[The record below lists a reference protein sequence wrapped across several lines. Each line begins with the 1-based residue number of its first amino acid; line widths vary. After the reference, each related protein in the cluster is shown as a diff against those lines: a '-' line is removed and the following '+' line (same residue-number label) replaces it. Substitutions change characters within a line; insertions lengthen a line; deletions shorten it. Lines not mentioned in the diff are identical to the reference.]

1 MKIATTVVAIA
12 AVAIGVTSVLAQQDP
27 IAERQKLM
35 KANGAQAKIGVA
47 MTKGEAPFDLAKA
60 KEIFATF
67 EEVAQKMP
75 GLFPENSK
83 TGEKT
88 RASPKIWENMADVK
102 AKFEKLGKDAKAAEA
117 SVKDLASFKTALA
130 EIGKDCGGCHKAYRL
145 EKK

>member
-1 MKIATTVVAIA
+1 MRLATTAVAVA
-12 AVAIGVTSVLAQQDP
+12 AIAIGVTSVLAQQDP

-47 MTKGEAPFDLAKA
+47 MTKGETPFDLAKA
-60 KEIFATF
+60 KKIFVTF
-67 EEVAQKMP
+67 EEAAQKMP
-75 GLFPENSK
+75 ALFPENSK

-88 RASPKIWENMADVK
+88 RASPKIWDDMADVK
-102 AKFEKLGKDAKAAEA
+102 AKFEKLGKDSKAAEA
-117 SVKDLASFKTALA
+117 SVTDLATFKTAFA